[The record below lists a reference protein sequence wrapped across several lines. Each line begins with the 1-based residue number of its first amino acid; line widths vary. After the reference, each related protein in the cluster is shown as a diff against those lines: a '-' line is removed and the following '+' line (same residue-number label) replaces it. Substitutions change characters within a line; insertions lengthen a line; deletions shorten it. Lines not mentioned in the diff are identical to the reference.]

1 MSTFY
6 VRFFFFPTL
15 TNQSAEMTSE
25 RVTLCAITQVV
36 AGGEDYFH
44 HHTVYA
50 EIWAN
55 QPQSCQTLLLQTNY
69 AYCLQ

>member
-1 MSTFY
+1 
-6 VRFFFFPTL
+6 
-15 TNQSAEMTSE
+15 MTSE